1 MKKELSYIF
10 HLLSHKLFDLEKYSL
25 EKIQPSFF
33 HSQFFFYQSY
43 NSNTNRFQTKSSFG
57 QNTHPKLNQY

>member
-25 EKIQPSFF
+25 KKFNQVFFTRNFSFINHITQTPTDFKQSLLLAKI
-33 HSQFFFYQSY
+33 HI
-43 NSNTNRFQTKSSFG
+43 
-57 QNTHPKLNQY
+57 QN